1 MKITGHVFAPGTAGH
16 STIYCQAPADP
27 GTSPV
32 PGYPHTTCG
41 YLESA
46 HIMTPAQQAE
56 GDAELVDRLIREIGG
71 WAA

>member
-1 MKITGHVFAPGTAGH
+1 MKITGHVFAPGAAGH
-16 STIYCQAPADP
+16 LVIYCQAPADA

-32 PGYPHTTCG
+32 SGYPHTTCG

-46 HIMTPAQQAE
+46 HTMTAAQEAE
-56 GDAELVDRLIREIGG
+56 EDAELAKRLIREIGG